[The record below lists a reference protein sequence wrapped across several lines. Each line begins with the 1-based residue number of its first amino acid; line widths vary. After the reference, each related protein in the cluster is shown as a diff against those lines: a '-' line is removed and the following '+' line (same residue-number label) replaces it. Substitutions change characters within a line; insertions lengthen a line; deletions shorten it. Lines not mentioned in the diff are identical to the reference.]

1 MDLKTLLGANYR
13 EGMTFEEVAAALE
26 NVVVYTDED
35 VRTRFVAKN
44 IFDKTASELA
54 AAKRNGT
61 AAAAQAKTELE
72 QAMERIAAL
81 ETESKEAKRNASIAS
96 IKASLLAQG
105 YDDALADETATA
117 MEDNNLAKIIENQG
131 KFLANKTQ
139 AIKDELLKDTK
150 PPVTGNGTV
159 TMKKE
164 DFAKMS
170 LAEKTKFA
178 AENPEQYKEI
188 YGGN

>member
-13 EGMTFEEVAAALE
+13 DGMTFNEIETALAD
-26 NVVVYTDED
+26 VVVYTEED
-35 VRTRFVAKN
+35 IRSRFVAKS

-72 QAMERIAAL
+72 QALERIAVL
-81 ETESKEAKRNASIAS
+81 ETEGKEAKRNASIAS
-96 IKASLLAQG
+96 IKASLLSQG
-105 YDDALADETATA
+105 YDEALADETAVA

-131 KFLANKTQ
+131 KFLLNKTR
-139 AIKDELLKDTK
+139 AIKDELLQGTK

-159 TMKKE
+159 TMSKE
-164 DFAKMS
+164 DFAKLS

-178 AENPEQYKEI
+178 NENPEQYKEL
-188 YGGN
+188 YGGK

>member
-13 EGMTFEEVAAALE
+13 EGMTFEEAAAALE
-26 NVVVYTDED
+26 NVVVHTDED
-35 VRTRFVAKN
+35 VRTRFVAKS

-81 ETESKEAKRNASIAS
+81 ESESKEAKRNASIAS
-96 IKASLLAQG
+96 LKASLLSQG
-105 YDDALADETATA
+105 YDDALAEDTATA

-131 KFLANKTQ
+131 KFLASKTQ

>member
-13 EGMTFEEVAAALE
+13 EGMTFEEAAAALE
-26 NVVVYTDED
+26 NVVVHTDED
-35 VRTRFVAKN
+35 VRTRFVAKS

-81 ETESKEAKRNASIAS
+81 ESESKEAKRNASIAS
-96 IKASLLAQG
+96 LKASLLSQG
-105 YDDALADETATA
+105 YDDALAEDTATA

-131 KFLANKTQ
+131 KFLASKTQ

-159 TMKKE
+159 TLKKE